1 MLTRSFIL
9 AVMALGLSGCWV
21 PATFEQSH
29 ATVRQLPDGRVRQY
43 DFSDQKQSEAH
54 PKKEIRLGMSIAE
67 VKTLLGEP
75 HQTRVKDGK
84 TVLRYYSDQWR
95 VLVVIVVPMPVG
107 RVRYDL
113 VFAGGKLEKILY
125 RDQDMS

>member
-1 MLTRSFIL
+1 
-9 AVMALGLSGCWV
+9 MALGLSGCWT
-21 PATFEQSH
+21 PATFEESH

-43 DFSDQKQSEAH
+43 DFSDPKKFETL

-67 VKTLLGEP
+67 VKALLGEP
-75 HQTRVKDGK
+75 HGTRLKDGK
-84 TVLRYYSDQWR
+84 TVLRYYSDHPR
-95 VLVVIVVPMPVG
+95 LLFVVVVPVPVG
-107 RVRYDL
+107 QARYDL